1 MTELII
7 ETLGSQG
14 DGTSTLDGA
23 EIFAAFTV
31 PGEKVSGDL
40 VGDRL
45 ENVKILEPSPIR
57 VKAPCSHFKTCGGCA
72 TQHISGDFLADWKQS
87 IVSTALKRQG
97 IEAAFRPT
105 QTSPANSRRRAVF
118 TGRRT
123 KTGAMLGFHARSSE
137 QLVMIDHC
145 SLIHPDIL
153 AGFDGLKA
161 LVKLATTRKGTVRLS
176 VSTSLGGLDV
186 DLSDAKLMDTT
197 SLQEVVKITHE
208 HGFARVF
215 WNGDIVLER
224 QPAQQDFGGGLVTPP
239 NGAFLQATAE
249 GEAALLSAV
258 TEIVGKSK
266 AVVDL
271 FAGCG
276 TFSIPLA
283 KQAEVLAVESSKPML
298 DAMDKGWRQAV
309 GLKRLKTLTRD
320 LFRNPLQPDELKN
333 FDAIVMDP
341 PRAGAKEQ
349 ARQIA
354 DSKVKTLAFVSCNP
368 ATFARD
374 ARTLIDGGYT
384 LEWVQ
389 VVDQFLW
396 SSHCELVAKF
406 TRP

>member
-23 EIFAAFTV
+23 EIFAAFTA
-31 PGEKVSGDL
+31 PGERVSGDL

-45 ENVKILEPSPIR
+45 ENVKILDPSPIR

-87 IVSTALKRQG
+87 IVATALKRQG
-97 IEAAFRPT
+97 IEATFRPT

-137 QLVMIDHC
+137 QLVMIEHC
-145 SLIHPDIL
+145 SLIHADIL

-186 DLSDAKLMDTT
+186 DLTDAKPMDTT
-197 SLQEVVKITHE
+197 TLQEVVKITHD

-249 GEAALLSAV
+249 GEAALLRAIN
-258 TEIVGKSK
+258 EIVGKSK
-266 AVVDL
+266 SVVDL

-283 KQAEVLAVESSKPML
+283 KNAEVLAVESSKPML
-298 DAMDKGWRQAV
+298 DALDKGWRQAI

-320 LFRNPLQPDELKN
+320 LFRNPLQPDELKA

-354 DSKVKTLAFVSCNP
+354 DCKVKTLAFVSCNP

-406 TRP
+406 TRS